1 MLNFIYPPEDLQ
13 SLTIENVDS
22 CVHILNV
29 APDRLFVSDHKC
41 NIIITNTA
49 GENLHHL
56 DDLGRRFRFTVNSDG
71 ELIYID
77 KKCIINKM
85 SKQQLQL

>member
-56 DDLGRRFRFTVNSDG
+56 DDLGRRFIFTVNSDG

-77 KKCIINKM
+77 KKCIINKL